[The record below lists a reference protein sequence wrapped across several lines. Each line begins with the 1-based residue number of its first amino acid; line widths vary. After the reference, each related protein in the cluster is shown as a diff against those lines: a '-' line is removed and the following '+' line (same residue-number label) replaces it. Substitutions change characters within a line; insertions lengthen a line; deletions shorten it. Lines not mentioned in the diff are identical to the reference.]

1 MNELLN
7 LEDIEKL
14 MGDSREAIEYQ
25 NVCNEFIFII

>member
-25 NVCNEFIFII
+25 NVFN